1 MPHKRAA
8 KRALRKSQQRRLK
21 NRSERSS
28 LRTQVK
34 NARVAIQASTGDVAE
49 QVRSAASRL
58 DKAAKKNLIHPN
70 KAARLKSRL
79 ARAANA
85 AAAAKPA
92 QAS

>member
-1 MPHKRAA
+1 
-8 KRALRKSQQRRLK
+8 LRKSQQRRLK
-21 NRSERSS
+21 NRSERSA

-34 NARVAIQASTGDVAE
+34 NARAAIQAKTGNVAD
-49 QVRSAASRL
+49 QVRTAASKL
-58 DKAAKKNLIHPN
+58 DRAAKKHLIHPN